1 MSPELFTAVWS
12 VDNIPTLI
20 VVAIL
25 VVARILWVKFKK

>member
-20 VVAIL
+20 ILAAL
-25 VVARILWVKFKK
+25 VVARILWVRFKK

>member
-1 MSPELFTAVWS
+1 MSPELFTVIWS

-20 VVAIL
+20 VIAAL